1 MKYDSEV
8 QAINESIRRGILTYS
23 DLTDKQLE
31 ILNEYEAYKE
41 SYEDLVWEGEKQQG
55 FISRG
60 FDVADVK
67 ENE

>member
-8 QAINESIRRGILTYS
+8 QAINESIRKGILTYS